1 MATHTDETLARRA
14 ALVATIGVTNHNAD
28 GTPMSKSRRQKRRLL
43 ASKGVTTSFGT
54 HEKEGPTGKSMRKA
68 ARLLK
73 RRLNATVTGASRPL
87 CKLDAQAKDLGVYGD
102 AFHCMTRAERKT
114 IVSIALT
121 KQRQAA

>member
-1 MATHTDETLARRA
+1 MATHTDKTLARRA

-28 GTPMSKSRRQKRRLL
+28 GTSMSKSRRQKRRLL

-54 HEKEGPTGKSMRKA
+54 HRKEGPTGPSKRKA

-73 RRLNATVTGASRPL
+73 RRLNATVTGADRPL

-102 AFHCMTRAERKT
+102 AFHCMTRAERKSV
-114 IVSIALT
+114 VSTALT
-121 KQRQAA
+121 ASKAA